1 MDTVTPAR
9 RSANMA
15 RIRSRD
21 TKPELVV
28 RHFLHAQGLR
38 FRLHKK
44 GLPGKPDIVL
54 ARRRSVVFVHGCF
67 WHGCPHCRAG
77 RRKVLSNVDYWTAK
91 LARNRD
97 RDART
102 AAELTAAG
110 WRVLTVWECETRN
123 PATLEALAATLKDQP
138 SSGGSPCTAS
148 GPGPS

>member
-1 MDTVTPAR
+1 MDRISPAS
-9 RSANMA
+9 RSENMS
-15 RIRSRD
+15 RIRSRN

-28 RHFLHAQGLR
+28 RRFLHAQGFR
-38 FRLHKK
+38 FRLHRK

-54 ARRRSVVFVHGCF
+54 ARRRAVVFVHGCF

-123 PATLEALAATLKDQP
+123 PATLEVLAAALKDQP
-138 SSGGSPCTAS
+138 SSSGSPCTAS